1 MEHNKFKDADMSDEI
16 DTNRRNLLKTF
27 ALAGVATAAGASVL
41 GRKISESETLLAE
54 KNTSLFT
61 TSTALDLSSNPE
73 ANQNIIGAFTDDFK
87 GSNFRIDVHCHHI
100 PDFYRE
106 SLASYGITQ
115 AGGVD
120 LPDWTPELAIKF
132 MNKYSIQTQV
142 LSISEPGV
150 FYIPELNNRVALAQK
165 INDYTAQELIYSQ
178 NSSRKGRFGGFAVL
192 PLGDL
197 STQDV
202 QNACN
207 EAKRAINTL
216 KMDGIGL
223 FSNYFGT
230 YLGDPKLDSLMK
242 TLNDLGAMVFIH
254 PVTPMSAPDLDLP
267 NFLFE
272 FPFDTTRAVVNMMY
286 KNVLLKYPR
295 IRWLLAHA
303 GGAIPFLAYRTTLLR
318 YYPAIAQNFGI
329 SSLDDGKLAYSHFYY
344 DTALSPAP
352 STMKSVR
359 EVTSVEHIMFATDW
373 PFSSQIFVVP
383 GDPAPQLKDSFD
395 TTELEKVNRQNAL
408 NEFPLLKQRLNSLV

>member
-1 MEHNKFKDADMSDEI
+1 MEQNKFQDIDISDEI
-16 DTNRRNLLKTF
+16 DVNRRNMLKTF

-41 GRKISESETLLAE
+41 GRNLFESGTLLSGRS
-54 KNTSLFT
+54 TSLT
-61 TSTALDLSSNPE
+61 TSNAVDLSSSHE
-73 ANQNIIGAFTDDFK
+73 TDKSLIGNIIDNFQG
-87 GSNFRIDVHCHHI
+87 GNFRIDVHCHHI

-120 LPDWTPELAIKF
+120 LPEWTPELAIKF

-150 FYIPELNNRVALAQK
+150 FYIPEQNKRVALAQK
-165 INDYTAQELIYSQ
+165 INDYTSNELIYTQ
-178 NSSRKGRFGGFAVL
+178 HNDRKGRFGGFAVL

-197 STQDV
+197 SSQDI
-202 QNACN
+202 QYACE
-207 EAKRAINTL
+207 EARRAIHTL

-223 FSNYFGT
+223 FSNYYGT
-230 YLGDPKLDSLMK
+230 YLGDPKLDPLMQ
-242 TLNDLGAMVFIH
+242 TLNELGAMVFIH

-303 GGAIPFLAYRTTLLR
+303 GGAVPFLAYRTTLLR

-329 SSLDDGKLAYSHFYY
+329 SLLDDGNLAYSRLYY

-352 STMKSVR
+352 SAMKSVR

-383 GDPAPQLKDSFD
+383 GDPAPQLKDSFNSV
-395 TTELEKVNRQNAL
+395 ELDKVNRGNAL
-408 NEFPLLKQRLNSLV
+408 NEFPLLKQRLSSIA

>member
-1 MEHNKFKDADMSDEI
+1 MGDEV
-16 DTNRRNLLKTF
+16 DVSRRNLLKTF
-27 ALAGVATAAGASVL
+27 ALAGVATAAGASIL
-41 GRKISESETLLAE
+41 GRNFFESETLLTG
-54 KNTSLFT
+54 NNNSLSAQPT
-61 TSTALDLSSNPE
+61 TLGLSSPNNME
-73 ANQNIIGAFTDDFK
+73 TDKNIIGSIVDKIT
-87 GSNFRIDVHCHHI
+87 GNNFRIDVHCHHI

-132 MNKYSIQTQV
+132 MNKYNIQTQV

-150 FYIPELNNRVALAQK
+150 FYIPDLNQRVTLAKK
-165 INDYTAQELIYSQ
+165 INDYTSQELIYTQ
-178 NSSRKGRFGGFAVL
+178 NSNRKGRFGGFAVL

-197 STQDV
+197 STQDI
-202 QNACN
+202 QNACD

-230 YLGDPKLDSLMK
+230 YLGDPKLEPLMK
-242 TLNDLGAMVFIH
+242 TLNELGAMVFIH
-254 PVTPMSAPDLDLP
+254 PVTPMSTPDLDLP
-267 NFLFE
+267 HFLFE
-272 FPFDTTRAVVNMMY
+272 FPFDTTRAVVNLTY
-286 KNVLLKYPR
+286 KNVLLRYPR

-303 GGAIPFLAYRTTLLR
+303 GGAIPFLAYRTSLLR
-318 YYPAIAQNFGI
+318 YYPAIAQNFGL
-329 SSLDDGKLAYSHFYY
+329 SLLDDGNLAYSRLYY

-352 STMKSVR
+352 SAMKSVR

-373 PFSSQIFVVP
+373 PFSAQIFVVP
-383 GDPAPQLKDSFD
+383 GDPAPQLKDSFNAP
-395 TTELEKVNRQNAL
+395 ELEKVNRQNAL
-408 NEFPLLKQRLNSLV
+408 HEFPLLRQRLNSLV